1 LNKSVCGVAQSARAG
16 TRIRV
21 WQQILSDP
29 SSGVI
34 TKVGAVGSAGQVRA
48 RPVCDQCNFLWA
60 SMPSGGSIALNRR
73 LSLFLALFFFTRC
86 CSIPVGPVLSL
97 ASFFRISSF
106 FPLHS
111 LGRFPSLIRPPLI
124 ATLSLS
130 LPTRPL
136 VAVSLTR
143 LS

>member
-1 LNKSVCGVAQSARAG
+1 MNNSVCGVAQSARAG
-16 TRIRV
+16 SRIRV

-34 TKVGAVGSAGQVRA
+34 TKSRCCWKRWAGA

-86 CSIPVGPVLSL
+86 CSILVGLVLSL

-124 ATLSLS
+124 ATPSLS